1 MLMGYKESPVDEVR
15 RHYAR
20 CVGVSFAAFFAAD
33 IACVRTA
40 LGGGVDLVA
49 PVPSSSRPGRA
60 SLEGADGLADIA
72 VSALGPVA
80 QWLPSTLQRA
90 GGVIGPMRPNVCA
103 FVVPDSRR
111 ATVNGARVILLDD
124 IYVSGSARRA
134 QRPRSVSAVPARCSS
149 FRWGGSSVPNASAPT
164 RHSSPLSEPVAAT
177 RGGAARIE
185 PARIWQTRVRPAR
198 VPSSA
203 HP

>member
-20 CVGVSFAAFFAAD
+20 CVGVSFAAFFAAH

-40 LGGGVDLVA
+40 LGGGADLVA

-90 GGVIGPMRPNVCA
+90 GGVIGPMRPNACA

-111 ATVNGARVILLDD
+111 AAVHGARVILLDD
-124 IYVSGSARRA
+124 IYVSGSRA
-134 QRPRSVSAVPARCSS
+134 QSAAAALRLSGARTVLIVPLGRVVRPERFGTHAA
-149 FRWGGSSVPNASAPT
+149 F
-164 RHSSPLSEPVAAT
+164 VAAFGT
-177 RGGAARIE
+177 GSGHPGRCGTDRTGPDLADVGQAGAGTE
-185 PARIWQTRVRPAR
+185 
-198 VPSSA
+198 
-203 HP
+203 